1 MDLFTIQMG
10 KRFEATKR
18 KIRVIDTTVKTSD
31 RLFSPTWSMVMGHK
45 EKVAAHERGEISD
58 EELQQAHD
66 AYARE
71 YRAMMIDSW
80 VRNRARWLEVLHDKE
95 PIALACYCKPGMFCH
110 RLLLRDMFEQICKK
124 LEIPYQYYGEL

>member
-31 RLFSPTWSMVMGHK
+31 RLFSPTWTMVLDHK
-45 EKVAAHERGEISD
+45 AAVKAHEEGKISD
-58 EELQQAHD
+58 EELQAAND
-66 AYARE
+66 AYAVQ
-71 YRAMMIDSW
+71 YRRMMIDSW
-80 VRNRARWLEVLHDKE
+80 VRNRVRWEEVLRNDE
-95 PIALACYCKPGMFCH
+95 PVALACYCKPGAFCH

-124 LEIPYQYYGEL
+124 LDIPYQYYGEL